1 MIKIARV
8 VTTLTAVFA
17 LATVSVAQEHVK
29 ETDLGNGAEFKG
41 KTTEMKDKGQ
51 VTYVL
56 SFKAGKAFEATTDGT
71 KNTDVHLF
79 VYDATGKEL
88 GTDESPGPTCSVRVT
103 PELDGKCRF
112 LITNAGG
119 DNSVTFK
126 VNIDQ

>member
-1 MIKIARV
+1 MITITRLIS
-8 VTTLTAVFA
+8 TLTAVFA
-17 LATVSVAQEHVK
+17 LATGSLAQEHAK
-29 ETDLGNGAEFKG
+29 ETYLGNGAEFKG

-51 VTYVL
+51 VAYVL

-71 KNTDVHLF
+71 KDTDVHLF

-88 GTDESPGPTCSVRVT
+88 GTDESSGPKCAVRVT

-119 DNSVTFK
+119 DNVVTFK
-126 VNIDQ
+126 VNIAD

>member
-1 MIKIARV
+1 MIKITRV

-41 KTTEMKDKGQ
+41 KTTEMKDKAQ

-56 SFKAGKAFEATTDGT
+56 FFKAAKAFEATTDGT
-71 KNTDVHLF
+71 NNTDVHLF